1 MNEEKTKKIFKA
13 FKWISAT
20 FAIAFA
26 AMFVLAGA
34 AFLPMIFLK
43 ENLTVEAGGLLG
55 FFIDVLQEGETPVTS
70 RDLWLLIFPRLAAV
84 LLMVCLLAKANIFF
98 RRGEKEGTLF
108 FPGSKQLAVS
118 GATTSFLLATIPFVL
133 SNTAKAY
140 VTSPELFSIVQ
151 TDRTGWLFLA
161 AGLLAFALVS
171 PNMKK
176 GEKTSE
182 LTEENL

>member
-1 MNEEKTKKIFKA
+1 MNEEKTKKVFKA
-13 FKWISAT
+13 FKWLSAVS
-20 FAIAFA
+20 AIVCA
-26 AMFVLAGA
+26 AMFVLAGVV
-34 AFLPMIFLK
+34 FVPMIFLK

-84 LLMVCLLAKANIFF
+84 LLMFCLSAKANIFF
-98 RRGEKEGTLF
+98 KRGEKEGKLF
-108 FPGSKQLAVS
+108 FPGSKQIAVS
-118 GATTSFLLATIPFVL
+118 GATTSFLLAVIPFVL
-133 SNTAKAY
+133 SNTAKVT

-176 GEKTSE
+176 DEKNSE
-182 LTEENL
+182 PTEENV